1 MQGGCGY
8 SLDAAGHL
16 PEGMIV
22 NTLRILMRALLCL
35 AAMQAPANTRAAVPV
50 QPLRVAAAA
59 DLKFALDEV
68 VVKYRQVRPDVE
80 VNLVFGSS
88 GRFYAQLTNGA
99 PFDLYLSADVAYPRR
114 LVAEGI
120 ALPGSEFPY
129 AVGRIVLW
137 VPKESPLAVE
147 KDGMKVLQA
156 DAVKRLA
163 IANPQHAP
171 YGKAAEAAL
180 KKFGVYDQT
189 KGKLVLGENAAQTAQ
204 FAQTRSVDAAILPL
218 SLASAPALTT
228 DGRYWLI
235 PMEAHPKL
243 EQVGVRIKASTNPD
257 AAKHFAEFLA
267 GPDGRAILKR
277 YGFILPGE

>member
-1 MQGGCGY
+1 MS
-8 SLDAAGHL
+8 SLRNAL
-16 PEGMIV
+16 
-22 NTLRILMRALLCL
+22 RALLCL
-35 AAMQAPANTRAAVPV
+35 AAMQAPASARAGEGV

-68 VVKYRQVRPDVE
+68 VVKYREVRPGVE
-80 VNLVFGSS
+80 VSLVFGSS
-88 GRFYAQLTNGA
+88 GRFYAQLVNGA
-99 PFDLYLSADVAYPRR
+99 PFDVYLSADVAYPRR
-114 LVAEGI
+114 LVEEGI
-120 ALPGSEFPY
+120 AVPGSEFPY

-137 VPKESPLAVE
+137 VPKESLLAVE
-147 KDGMKVLQA
+147 KDGMKALLSE
-156 DAVKRLA
+156 AVKRLA

-180 KKFGVYDQT
+180 KKYGIHEQMKD
-189 KGKLVLGENAAQTAQ
+189 KLVLGENAAQAAQ

-218 SLASAPALTT
+218 SLASAPALAT

-243 EQVGVRIKASTNPD
+243 EQVGVRIKASMNPE

-267 GPDGRAILKR
+267 GKDGRTILKR
-277 YGFILPGE
+277 YGFILSGE

>member
-1 MQGGCGY
+1 MHPARRV
-8 SLDAAGHL
+8 AAT
-16 PEGMIV
+16 V
-22 NTLRILMRALLCL
+22 LCL
-35 AAMQAPANTRAAVPV
+35 LFMQAPALARAADPA

-59 DLKFALDEV
+59 DLKFALEEV
-68 VVKYRQVRPDVE
+68 VSSYRKERPDAS

-88 GRFYAQLTNGA
+88 GRFYAQLVNGA
-99 PFDLYLSADVAYPRR
+99 PFDVYLSADVAYPRR
-114 LVAEGI
+114 LIDEGI

-137 VPKESPLAVE
+137 VPKESPMAVE
-147 KDGMKVLQA
+147 KDGMKVLQSGG
-156 DAVKRLA
+156 VKRLA

-180 KKFGVYDQT
+180 KKYGLYEQVRER
-189 KGKLVLGENAAQTAQ
+189 LVLGENAAQAAQ

-218 SLASAPALTT
+218 SLAAAPALAT

-235 PMEAHPKL
+235 PLEAHPKL
-243 EQVGVRIKASTNPD
+243 EQVGVRIKASASPD
-257 AAKHFAEFLA
+257 EAKHFAGFLA
-267 GPDGRAILKR
+267 GPAGRAILKR

>member
-1 MQGGCGY
+1 MDMGRNV
-8 SLDAAGHL
+8 L
-16 PEGMIV
+16 
-22 NTLRILMRALLCL
+22 RALLCL
-35 AAMQAPANTRAAVPV
+35 LSMQVPTGARAGEAGP
-50 QPLRVAAAA
+50 PLRVAAAA

-68 VVKYRQVRPDVE
+68 VSKYRQVRPGVE
-80 VNLVFGSS
+80 VSLTFGSS
-88 GRFYAQLTNGA
+88 GRFYAQLQNGA
-99 PFDLYLSADVAYPRR
+99 PFDVYLSADVAYPRR
-114 LVAEGI
+114 LTDEGI
-120 ALPGSEFPY
+120 AVPGSEFPY

-147 KDGMKVLQA
+147 KQGMKVLLSG
-156 DAVKRLA
+156 AVRHLA

-180 KKFGVYDQT
+180 KKYGLYDQL
-189 KGKLVLGENAAQTAQ
+189 KDKLVFGENASQTAQ

-218 SLASAPALTT
+218 SLASAPALAT

-235 PMEAHPKL
+235 PMDAHPKL
-243 EQVGVRIKASTNPD
+243 EQAGVRIKASTNPLE
-257 AAKHFAEFLA
+257 ALRFTEFLA

>member
-1 MQGGCGY
+1 M
-8 SLDAAGHL
+8 
-16 PEGMIV
+16 
-22 NTLRILMRALLCL
+22 NTLRNTLKALLCL
-35 AAMQAPANTRAAVPV
+35 ASMQAPATTRATEAV
-50 QPLRVAAAA
+50 QPLVVAAAA

-68 VVKYRQVRPDVE
+68 VVKYRQVRPGVD

-88 GRFYAQLTNGA
+88 GRFYAQLVSGA
-99 PFDLYLSADVAYPRR
+99 PFDVYLSADVAYPRR
-114 LVAEGI
+114 LVEEGI
-120 ALPGSEFPY
+120 ALAGSEFPY

-137 VPKESPLAVE
+137 VPKESQLAVE
-147 KDGMKVLQA
+147 KDGMKVLQSG
-156 DAVKRLA
+156 AVKRLA

-180 KKFGVYDQT
+180 KKYGLYDQM
-189 KGKLVLGENAAQTAQ
+189 KDKLVLGENAAQAAQ

-218 SLASAPALTT
+218 SLASAPALAT

-243 EQVGVRIKASTNPD
+243 EQVGVRIRASTNPD